1 MFIFA
6 CKELY
11 GMNIEVHPLDSGDC
25 GGYGC
30 LCLAGQDA
38 WMQCCGNDGRQGER
52 GVAVVPAG

>member
-1 MFIFA
+1 MS
-6 CKELY
+6 
-11 GMNIEVHPLDSGDC
+11 IEVHPLDSGDC

-38 WMQCCGNDGRQGER
+38 WMQCRGYDGWQGDR